1 LSSFF
6 SSTSRFGLFREHE
19 DIEAAAQDE
28 LLGAMQRRLPPCYA
42 DLAEGLNGDS
52 LLQREDLE
60 QALRQASRGA
70 APGLDG
76 LPY

>member
-1 LSSFF
+1 
-6 SSTSRFGLFREHE
+6 
-19 DIEAAAQDE
+19 
-28 LLGAMQRRLPPCYA
+28 MQRRLPPCYA